1 MNVIGTRIRIA
12 FSVAALLTG
21 TALSAAQ
28 GKSTNWVG
36 TWAASPVGEEITA
49 REPSPANAT
58 YRNVVHLSI
67 GGDTI
72 RVLLTNEFGTAPL
85 DIGAAHVAL
94 NAGGGKL
101 QPNTDRALTFGG
113 RSRVTV
119 PAGAFVASDP
129 VSLQVEPLSDLVVS
143 AFLPDQ
149 PVEFTTCHDLGYS
162 ANYIFKGDATSS
174 LEATNASRNDSWC
187 FLKEVDVI
195 ATSDAAA
202 IVTLGDSI
210 TDGARS
216 TAGENRRW
224 PDILAARLHADPR
237 TENLGVLNQGIG
249 GNRLLHD
256 DYGPSALARFD
267 RDVVAQAGV
276 KYLVVLEGI
285 NDIGRYARTRKAED
299 KVSAED
305 LIFAFQQLTLR
316 AHAHGIKI
324 FAGTVLPYQ
333 GAKYFSPQGEQMR
346 QAYNQWIR
354 TSGVADGVIDFDRI
368 TRDPDHPD
376 TLLPAY
382 DSGDRLHPSDAGYK
396 AMGEA
401 VDLSLFLR

>member
-1 MNVIGTRIRIA
+1 MNLLRTQSRLA
-12 FSVAALLTG
+12 FTVVALL
-21 TALSAAQ
+21 ACVAQSAAQ
-28 GKSTNWVG
+28 NKKTNWVG
-36 TWAASPVGEEITA
+36 TWAASPVGEEVTA
-49 REPSPANAT
+49 REPSPGNAT
-58 YRNVVHLSI
+58 YRNIVHLSI

-85 DIGAAHVAL
+85 GIGAAHVAL
-94 NAGGGKL
+94 NAGEGKL
-101 QPNTDRALTFGG
+101 QPNTDHALTFNG
-113 RSRVTV
+113 RSTVTI

-129 VSLQVEPLSDLVVS
+129 VSLHVEPLSDLVVS
-143 AFLPDQ
+143 TFLPDQ
-149 PVEFTTCHDLGYS
+149 PIEFTTCHDLGYS
-162 ANYIFKGDATSS
+162 ANFVFKGDATAAPD
-174 LEATNASRNDSWC
+174 ATNATRNDSWF
-187 FLKEVDVI
+187 FLKEIDTV
-195 ATSDAAA
+195 ATNDAAA

-237 TENLGVLNQGIG
+237 TENLSVLNQGIG

-256 DYGPSALARFD
+256 DYGPNALARFD
-267 RDVVAQAGV
+267 RDVLAQAGV
-276 KYLVVLEGI
+276 KYVVVLEGI
-285 NDIGRYARTRKAED
+285 NDIGRFARTRKAED

-305 LIFAFQQLTLR
+305 LIFAFTQLSLR
-316 AHAHGIKI
+316 AHTHGIKI

-354 TSGVADGVIDFDRI
+354 TSGVADGVIDFDKV
-368 TRDPDHPD
+368 TRDPEHPD

-396 AMGEA
+396 AMGDA
-401 VDLSLFLR
+401 VDLALFLR